1 MEMPQSMILADEA
14 ILLRTNTVT
23 KVTMMMSR
31 NLKFVIWIFF
41 VSLFMK
47 IDYFN
52 FDLSGLS
59 IP

>member
-1 MEMPQSMILADEA
+1 MILAEEA